1 MFVITLAEKSGG
13 SQQLSFEKNEVTIG
27 RLAGNDIVLAKGNV
41 SKYHSRLVQKDGKFI
56 IVDMKSTNG
65 TYVNGKKISAPQV
78 IRPTDKIFIGDY
90 IINVET
96 GVAPPQN
103 VTRTA
108 APPPEEEFFDDEG
121 GEPEAEA
128 DAPYADEGAY
138 EEEEPPPEEEEERT
152 APPPRRAPT

>member
-65 TYVNGKKISAPQV
+65 TYVNGIKLENPRKLAPGDIV
-78 IRPTDKIFIGDY
+78 RVGETDM
-90 IINVET
+90 
-96 GVAPPQN
+96 
-103 VTRTA
+103 R
-108 APPPEEEFFDDEG
+108 
-121 GEPEAEA
+121 
-128 DAPYADEGAY
+128 Y
-138 EEEEPPPEEEEERT
+138 ER
-152 APPPRRAPT
+152 